1 MEAGTKP
8 KAPVEA
14 PESVDVVH
22 PEVRAHITSLVSALG
37 GIDEDGQY
45 QLGDDALDVL
55 RDIKKWIRFYDQK
68 LNRMDVARCLAET
81 NLVGGDLLAIL
92 ATWHEN
98 ATLQRFR
105 ARVALACYEILTP
118 LTWPLEKDLETMTVN
133 HHRHLP
139 VLQLAQVA
147 YKRAII
153 NYDGAQI
160 LHTAVRAALPAMAV
174 PLADR
179 SLRDQGVIKLVLFFL
194 RNVVMI
200 EPAHDLK
207 YDGDE
212 SQISRSATIDAFS
225 YQDIFLVL
233 LTIASNMGEDF
244 RTEDTTVMEIIF
256 HLVKRV
262 DTAKLFMDEAQL
274 NTTKASELTD
284 MMKKEASMLQA
295 FNKNGPTRH
304 SRFGT
309 MVWVDRGE
317 GKMSALSGQD
327 ALLSTA
333 ARERKMDNSKKFRPP
348 RRGRKRDEKQ
358 ELVGLGG
365 PVALNARANG
375 QLRKFVEEFLD
386 AGFNPLFQH
395 IRKSIDREAPHVQH
409 HHRAQFFYLVSW
421 FLEAERVR
429 QKTRKAQQ
437 KKEAANRQAQAQMPD
452 EISSFNL
459 VAGVLNQEMFI
470 FLGRALDRSN
480 NDKDW
485 PELTVVMRCFTQ
497 ILLTVQ
503 EMSESKVEEDEE
515 IAENILSRLFYEE
528 TTHDAVTN
536 IVKNFKDQGYEYLDA
551 CTELAHTY
559 LRILEAYSKQNVD
572 LQVRSRRRT
581 RKKKKAAKASAA
593 AAAAAGAAN
602 GESTADGDAE
612 NLIPD
617 NADDDDESG
626 NDEAEAQKMSTERSF
641 DFKRF
646 ASRFVVQPVV
656 DTFVKFITFY
666 RDLTDAQL
674 KRAHR
679 YFYRVA
685 FKQDMSVMLFR
696 VDIIRLLFNMIKG
709 PEPLDRQSAMYKDW
723 EELSKQIL
731 RKCTKKIE
739 ERPVLIIEMLFS
751 KTPGTAHYLE
761 YGYEKQTVSASAPRP
776 GAALEFREELDRDR
790 QIAILVGVL
799 LDKNQHDLLT
809 WIKNQVGMAGAER
822 RAWKAAEIAMAAA
835 NSATAAAEGDAA
847 DRANPSGESS
857 AAAIVP
863 QDPPIISIR
872 PGDDACKKAMFKN
885 PHLRLL
891 MKLVGMER
899 LAPSVDETPDSSWIF
914 GPQITAD
921 ELEETLEYIN
931 RAEFDPPTFDNN
943 ESAEDQLK
951 RKPTP
956 RKRAAFD
963 DDDGDNGAA
972 ASMDDDFLFPAGGP
986 TARNVIDEDGGT
998 SKRKKTIRQRRKKTD
1013 ENGDEIEGPTEE
1025 ELDERARLRRQKE
1038 LEKARR
1044 IKSDVYVHASDD
1056 ETDDEKDRAFFER
1069 EEATRKRIHNAV
1081 QESMQ
1086 LSTGDSAASDAAAS
1100 KKTKPKRKSAVLS
1113 DDDDDD
1119 DDDGRGSSDA
1129 DPGSSQDSASSLAGA
1144 RRSRKRRK
1152 SSEGAMSTDED
1163 DDGDDE
1169 GGDGDDGGGGAL
1181 AAAVKKPAP
1190 KRRQHAGFVDSSD
1203 EEDNDDDAPGAGD
1216 AMDVD
1221 VDEGTPGPVLS
1232 EQTGGKIQLNGNTN
1246 ADTNGAGAGADDDDD
1261 DIMPA
1266 TKKRARAKSGFVID
1280 SDDE

>member
-1 MEAGTKP
+1 MDAKAANEAMEP
-8 KAPVEA
+8 
-14 PESVDVVH
+14 VDVVH

-37 GIDEDGQY
+37 GFDEDGTY

-98 ATLQRFR
+98 ANLQRFR

-118 LTWPLEKDLETMTVN
+118 LTWPLEKDPETMTVN

-139 VLQLAQVA
+139 VLQLAQLS
-147 YKRAII
+147 YKRAIV

-160 LHTAVRAALPAMAV
+160 LHTAVRAALPSMAV
-174 PLADR
+174 PLGDR

-194 RNVVMI
+194 RNVAMI
-200 EPAHDLK
+200 EPPPGVQ

-212 SQISRSATIDAFS
+212 SQISRSTTIDAFS

-233 LTIASNMGEDF
+233 LTVASNMGEDF

-262 DTAKLFMDEAQL
+262 DTAKLFMDATQL
-274 NTTKASELTD
+274 NHTKASELTD
-284 MMKKEASMLQA
+284 MMQKETAMLHA

-317 GKMSALSGQD
+317 GKMSTLSGQD
-327 ALLSTA
+327 ALMGSA

-358 ELVGLGG
+358 ELVGLGA
-365 PVALNARANG
+365 PVSLNARANA

-421 FLEAERVR
+421 FLEAERMR
-429 QKTRKAQQ
+429 QKAQKAQKAQTAQRSQ
-437 KKEAANRQAQAQMPD
+437 KNAHPAQPPAD
-452 EISSFNL
+452 EVSSFNL

-485 PELTVVMRCFTQ
+485 PELMVVMRCFTQ

-503 EMSESKVEEDEE
+503 EMSESKSEDDEE

-581 RKKKKAAKASAA
+581 RTKKKAAKAAA
-593 AAAAAGAAN
+593 RTGAAMGDAAGD
-602 GESTADGDAE
+602 GGDAE
-612 NLIPD
+612 HLAPD
-617 NADDDDESG
+617 AQNDDDDESAD
-626 NDEAEAQKMSTERSF
+626 DEAAAQKTSTERNF

-646 ASRFVVQPVV
+646 SARFAVQGVIN
-656 DTFVKFITFY
+656 TFVKLLHNY
-666 RDLTDAQL
+666 QDLSDAQL

-679 YFYRVA
+679 FFYRVA
-685 FKQDMSVMLFR
+685 FKQEMSVMLFR
-696 VDIIRLLFNMIKG
+696 VDIVRLLFNMIKG
-709 PEPLDRQSAMYKDW
+709 PEPLDRQNAMYRDW
-723 EELSKQIL
+723 EELSRQIL
-731 RKCTKKIE
+731 RKCFKKME

-751 KTPGTAHYLE
+751 KTAGTAHFLE
-761 YGYEKQTVSASAPRP
+761 YGYEKQTVSSSAPKP
-776 GAALEFREELDRDR
+776 GGLLEFREDLDKDR

-799 LDKNQHDLLT
+799 LDKNHHDLLT
-809 WIKNQVGMAGAER
+809 WIKDQVGMAAAER
-822 RAWKAAEIAMAAA
+822 RAWKATETA
-835 NSATAAAEGDAA
+835 ATAAAAAETASAA
-847 DRANPSGESS
+847 DGDESTPLDTPTTAS
-857 AAAIVP
+857 VVRRDAPTIT
-863 QDPPIISIR
+863 IR
-872 PGDDACKKAMFKN
+872 PSDDACKKAMFKN
-885 PHLRLL
+885 SHLRLL
-891 MKLVGMER
+891 MQLVGMER
-899 LAPSVDETPDSSWIF
+899 LAPSIDETPESTWIF
-914 GPQITAD
+914 ASHITAD
-921 ELEETLEYIN
+921 ELEESLEFIN

-943 ESAEDQLK
+943 QSAEDQLK
-951 RKPTP
+951 RKTAP
-956 RKRAAFD
+956 RKKAVY
-963 DDDGDNGAA
+963 DDDGEDEDGRI
-972 ASMDDDFLFPAGGP
+972 DDEMLFPAGGP
-986 TARNVIDEDGGT
+986 TARNVVEDGLDG
-998 SKRKKTIRQRRKKTD
+998 KRRTIRRRRKKTD
-1013 ENGDEIEGPTEE
+1013 EDGNELEGLTEE
-1025 ELDERARLRRQKE
+1025 ERDARARLRRAKE

-1056 ETDDEKDRAFFER
+1056 ETDDEKDREFFAR
-1069 EEATRKRIHNAV
+1069 EEATRKRIHSAV
-1081 QESMQ
+1081 QQSL
-1086 LSTGDSAASDAAAS
+1086 LSSKGDDSDALATTPS
-1100 KKTKPKRKSAVLS
+1100 KPTKAKRTSTVLS
-1113 DDDDDD
+1113 EDDEDEDDDDLND
-1119 DDDGRGSSDA
+1119 SSDL
-1129 DPGSSQDSASSLAGA
+1129 GLTSSQDLPASG

-1152 SSEGAMSTDED
+1152 SSEAASGTDD
-1163 DDGDDE
+1163 ADGDADE
-1169 GGDGDDGGGGAL
+1169 VV
-1181 AAAVKKPAP
+1181 VKKKAP
-1190 KRRQHAGFVDSSD
+1190 PRRRLHAGFVDSSD
-1203 EEDNDDDAPGAGD
+1203 EEDEDDNKKQTTVENPIPVASQSGD

-1221 VDEGTPGPVLS
+1221 RSSPAVLS
-1232 EQTGGKIQLNGNTN
+1232 EKTGGQIQLNGNTN
-1246 ADTNGAGAGADDDDD
+1246 ADGTNNVDDDADDDV
-1261 DIMPA
+1261 PVA
-1266 TKKRARAKSGFVID
+1266 SKKRTARAKSGFLAD